1 MSERTIN
8 FTNGIWRRSNRHHP
22 LSLSLSRSLARSLLP
37 SLGHNNVGDDQPHEI
52 NRPRLVRFH
61 GSIRTIPP
69 PLRYKIGPSR
79 DREKNFRARKS
90 RERFVF
96 EFISRVSLSNLDAN
110 LRSDGNFPALA
121 KERRWME
128 EEETENEEERRSEAK
143 RIDELRQYDLSRH
156 PRSRQRFT

>member
-1 MSERTIN
+1 MAEIQSPP
-8 FTNGIWRRSNRHHP
+8 SSLSLP
-22 LSLSLSRSLARSLLP
+22 LSLSLARSLALALSRPQQCWRRSTARDQSTKTRSFSWLDSNDSP
-37 SLGHNNVGDDQPHEI
+37 SHP
-52 NRPRLVRFH
+52 
-61 GSIRTIPP
+61 
-69 PLRYKIGPSR
+69 IGPSR